1 MFADV
6 AREIPNSRLI
16 ATVAWTKSGEEVA
29 RSFACRSLEVELPVP
44 ARRTPASDAGVL
56 ERRLRQE
63 LRRAGRAIRGLLR
76 AIEENH
82 LRDEV
87 LPADAVS
94 ALHLI
99 VQIGD
104 EISRH
109 LDSVTLSSDVRGDLL
124 ELEDAIADLD
134 DFVETQQLA
143 VEASAAYADVAAK
156 LKTLP
161 HRSDDDAR

>member
-1 MFADV
+1 M
-6 AREIPNSRLI
+6 
-16 ATVAWTKSGEEVA
+16 
-29 RSFACRSLEVELPVP
+29 
-44 ARRTPASDAGVL
+44 
-56 ERRLRQE
+56 
-63 LRRAGRAIRGLLR
+63 LR

-109 LDSVTLSSDVRGDLL
+109 LDSVTLSSDIRGDLL

-161 HRSDDDAR
+161 DRSDDDAR